1 MREVIV
7 PTGFA
12 LHPRFLAW
20 SHFLRKTGVHPGS
33 SPGQAFSGKCS
44 RRPIV
49 LVAVWLVV
57 VQAFLAGFATAQ
69 AGAMPAS
76 DPVICHGSG
85 GADTGDGTAPDKA
98 LHLCC
103 VYCTSAAPVASPPD
117 APGVA
122 MPESR
127 QAPQPLAF
135 SPFTIIISP
144 GAVRAGPSQAPPRLA

>member
-7 PTGFA
+7 PTRFA
-12 LHPRFLAW
+12 AHR
-20 SHFLRKTGVHPGS
+20 
-33 SPGQAFSGKCS
+33 C

-69 AGAMPAS
+69 AGAMLAS

-85 GADTGDGTAPDKA
+85 GADTGDGTAPDKV

-103 VYCTSAAPVASPPD
+103 AYCTSAAPVASPPG

-144 GAVRAGPSQAPPRLA
+144 GAVRAGPSQAPPGPA

>member
-7 PTGFA
+7 PTRFA
-12 LHPRFLAW
+12 AHR
-20 SHFLRKTGVHPGS
+20 
-33 SPGQAFSGKCS
+33 C

-69 AGAMPAS
+69 AGAMLAS

-85 GADTGDGTAPDKA
+85 GADTGDGTAPDKV

-103 VYCTSAAPVASPPD
+103 AYCTSAASVASPPA